1 MTKERINTYL
11 SFGNSLHS
19 SQYIMNITHFLND
32 NTQKFP
38 LKPAIGFKK
47 KEEWKELNWTN
58 LRRIVF
64 KTANALK
71 AAGINENDKV
81 AIYSDN
87 SAEWIIFD
95 LAVLSIGAVTV
106 PIYSTN
112 NLEQAEYIL
121 EDSESKI
128 ILVGNQEQ
136 YDAAFELLGK
146 SKVLKQIIVAKKSV
160 WIKKENSEYLEDF
173 IKKSGEHLDIVEKN
187 DDDLATIIYTSGTT
201 GVPKGVMLTHGN
213 FHKCFD
219 AHFDFFQF
227 KNFENEHSLAFLPLT
242 HVFERSWTLLCLYG
256 GAKVSFLENT
266 KLIASTLTEVK
277 PTMMCS
283 VPRFYQKIYA
293 GIQEMVSEGSE
304 SKRKIFNWA
313 MKIGGEVA
321 ELKRTGKSVSFS
333 LKLKNNIANILVF
346 KKIKN
351 KMGGNLWFMPCG
363 GASISS
369 EVTRFFD
376 SMGIHITVGYGLTE
390 TTATLTAFPFRNY
403 EHGTAGVTLGDTK
416 IRIGENDEIQAKGSG
431 IMQGY
436 YKKPSETAE
445 VFTEDGWFKTGD
457 AGKFDENGNLVITDR
472 IKDLMKTSNG
482 KYVAPQPIENLLSN
496 NNFITQAMVIAEGK
510 PFVTALIIPNF
521 EALKEQLPKL
531 NIPFTN
537 WEEIVKSDKI
547 RDFYHQKIDE
557 IQKQLSGF
565 EKVKKFVLMP
575 AEFEITTGEITP
587 TLKVKRNVVLAK
599 YVGLIDKM
607 YS

>member
-160 WIKKENSEYLEDF
+160 WIKKENSQYLEDF
-173 IKKSGEHLDIVEKN
+173 IKKSGEYLDIVEKN
-187 DDDLATIIYTSGTT
+187 DEDLATIIYTSGTT
-201 GVPKGVMLTHGN
+201 GIPKGVMLTHGN

-256 GAKVSFLENT
+256 GAKVSLLENT

-416 IRIGENDEIQAKGSG
+416 IRIGEHDEIQAKGSG